1 MKRNLTLETKK
12 IYIFIFVD
20 FLNDSTII
28 PPQKKLE
35 IIKNNSLSNQEQ
47 LDIKSNI
54 LNVEDE
60 EKQIWE
66 SFYNTMGMNK
76 SGTVGDDSRNN
87 DNDTK

>member
-1 MKRNLTLETKK
+1 MKKRT
-12 IYIFIFVD
+12 F
-20 FLNDSTII
+20 
-28 PPQKKLE
+28 KLYTDDRFE
-35 IIKNNSLSNQEQ
+35 IDQNRL
-47 LDIKSNI
+47 
-54 LNVEDE
+54 EDE